1 MQNSPLPATSASP
14 DTSVVASYV
23 VLASVSLVVVTFI
36 LGVVISLL
44 RKTGSNLEDHL
55 IKAMAAGAIPTALAL
70 IYGAFNPSIIA
81 QLSGLNVAI
90 AAAGLALLYISI
102 KTIFK

>member
-1 MQNSPLPATSASP
+1 VQGAAPQTTSQQFTSA
-14 DTSVVASYV
+14 VASYAV
-23 VLASVSLVVVTFI
+23 VASVSLAVLTFVV
-36 LGVVISLL
+36 GVGVDLY
-44 RKTGSNLEDHL
+44 RGKGSGLEDHL
-55 IKAMAAGAIPTALAL
+55 IKAVAAGTIPTAVVL

-102 KTIFK
+102 KTILK